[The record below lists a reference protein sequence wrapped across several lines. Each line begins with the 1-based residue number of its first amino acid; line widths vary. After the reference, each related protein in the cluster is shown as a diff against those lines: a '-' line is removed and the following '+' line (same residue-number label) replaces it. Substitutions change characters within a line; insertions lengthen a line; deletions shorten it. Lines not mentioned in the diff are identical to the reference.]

1 MYQRQ
6 HRGKKKNEPGTQYK
20 RVPSRPGGS
29 AQLQYKRVSSGKGGG
44 GTGLPPPSLSSSSA
58 ASPSLVYRI
67 VKKSGGEGSQSSL
80 PDGSAESVSGYVQSD
95 APVSETSGAPTFDA
109 TIKPINTY
117 DQEDVEIA
125 SKAQSSQSASGISDT
140 ETATTPV
147 KDNTSKEV
155 SVQFGSFGPG
165 VGNGTQVPARTNSA
179 PPDLNEQKR
188 NKAWHG
194 SSKGVEYFPTTA
206 SRQPQPW
213 EVNVQTKNPE
223 PKPRPRKDLH
233 TQISA
238 APFLCTMQNSSFIP
252 HPEVS
257 VTMPYQQPHVPMQ
270 GGFPGPQLQQQQHPG
285 MPFSS
290 YQMPMQLPGGDNRQV
305 WQPPFIPGLQPR
317 PLPPQGMMHQG
328 PALNFPPRL
337 DYKPRAQFGGVGV
350 GVGGSPQNVGK
361 SAAPRVKIT
370 HPETHEELILG
381 DAKLDGGTARMPSYH
396 NRDSQPQTFYYGPS
410 HARTSFPHMQPNPFR
425 QSPTSAMLK
434 NPQMPQDLPTLDQKS
449 SGMCSIAVSPNRELI
464 SPGLSADRSN
474 GDFLAPMSAN
484 SSDVKT
490 LMRTMQ
496 PNPKKAESQ
505 IHSKFS
511 TKSSTFVPRSS
522 VQSSM
527 VPSHDA
533 AFIEKNVGVRRE
545 RAVQGVDSH
554 ANQLNKSSKTA
565 PVGSQIL
572 ASEEPEHARGAIL
585 SANAS
590 IYVVSA
596 ANDLQA
602 GHATAN
608 ESPQC
613 NVAINTNNKALKTAK
628 QDDDS
633 PSDIPAERIKAS
645 SKHSK
650 ANGVEQCSLDDNG
663 KREDIHGSR
672 EIFLASGSLES
683 RCQPLNVSDVLLSDS
698 ESKQP
703 MSGQSLNPSSP
714 TSPFK
719 AKGKAF
725 EEVNLDHSPVS
736 NPNRAKSAFS
746 RRRDKRKEIVKK
758 ADGDLCMSCKSPKKK
773 LESPDSSVSLQVS
786 SSGSFEEDA
795 TTNQDYR
802 SKTETDYWKNEL
814 VFHHNKAKHPEDG
827 KKRYSPDF
835 LITLSSN
842 FTNLPTDFKLAI
854 DVENLLWSNAI
865 TPKVVKHSPKG
876 TSPSN
881 AQPVSRAG
889 GSSRLEYRA
898 ICVTDNVR
906 RTKSQATFA
915 SGLEACNGANRSA
928 NNNGIRP
935 GQRGNYDV
943 GRNLRVHAPM
953 QRNSRN
959 GNKWQ
964 RAPRS
969 VKGPSPQSP
978 LHRAQKKYEVR
989 KANDVE
995 EGKQRQL
1002 KAILNKLTPQNFER
1016 LFQQVK
1022 DVSIDNAATLAG
1034 VISQIFDKALMEP
1047 TFCEMYV
1054 DLCYHLSSELPD
1066 FVEDDQRI
1074 TFKRLLLNK
1083 CQEEF
1088 ERGEREQAEAEKMEG
1103 DGEFKQSDQEREE
1116 KRIQARRRMLGNI
1129 RLIGELYKNKM
1140 LTERIMHECIQ
1151 KLLGDYQN
1159 PDEEDVEALC
1169 KLMCTIG
1176 EMIDHAK
1183 ARDQMDTYFEILSN
1197 LANNTDLSSRLRF
1210 MLMDVIDLR
1219 KNNWQQRRKV
1229 EGPKKL
1235 EELHRDAHQERQGHQ
1250 TNRFTRAPN
1259 NIPSPRRGHP
1269 PDIDNHAT
1277 TMLSTSQIN
1286 AVHGMPSHI
1295 HGFGGQD
1302 VRLEDKHLHEG
1313 QASSFPLPHTSINDN
1328 TIYLDPWGMSASGP
1342 LMLSVSPPTDINSG
1356 FGETII
1362 IQGGPGGYSPVSEL
1376 LPYNIRQEPI
1386 SRYSMESFV
1395 RPSVYDHS
1403 IQQGNVLY
1411 ASRDAANLNCSFG
1424 RSSELSSACLQTH
1437 PFAPNP
1443 ITEKV
1448 LPEERLAELSISA
1461 IREFYSAVDENEV
1474 VLCIRELNSPSFIPT
1489 LISLWVSDSFE
1500 RKDRD
1505 RILLSRLLVNLTKSR
1520 GIMDSGQ
1527 LISGFE
1533 SVLATLEDAITDAP
1547 KAAAFLGSMFGTM
1560 IIENVVS
1567 LEKIGNLLRESIKKP
1582 GHLQI
1587 GLAHEVLENTFAM
1600 IRSVKGESFLRE
1612 ICLSS
1617 NIELDDFAPR
1627 NLPSQIVSQSG

>member
-6 HRGKKKNEPGTQYK
+6 HRGKKKNEPRTQYNW
-20 RVPSRPGGS
+20 VPSRPGGS

-58 ASPSLVYRI
+58 AASPSLVYRI
-67 VKKSGGEGSQSSL
+67 VKKAGGEGSQSSL
-80 PDGSAESVSGYVQSD
+80 PGGSVESVSGYVQSD
-95 APVSETSGAPTFDA
+95 APVSETSGAPTF
-109 TIKPINTY
+109 IKPINTY
-117 DQEDVEIA
+117 EQEDVEIA

-140 ETATTPV
+140 GTPTTPV
-147 KDNTSKEV
+147 KDNTSKGA
-155 SVQFGSFGPG
+155 SVKFGSFGPG
-165 VGNGTQVPARTNSA
+165 FENGTQVPARTNSA

-188 NKAWHG
+188 NKAWLG
-194 SSKGVEYFPTTA
+194 SSKGVEYFPITA

-213 EVNVQTKNPE
+213 EVNVQTKDPE
-223 PKPRPRKDLH
+223 PKPRPRKDIH
-233 TQISA
+233 SQISA
-238 APFLCTMQNSSFIP
+238 APYLCTMQNSSFIP

-270 GGFPGPQLQQQQHPG
+270 GGFPGPQLQHQQQHPR

-290 YQMPMQLPGGDNRQV
+290 YQMPMQLPGGDNNQV

-317 PLPPQGMMHQG
+317 PLPPPQGMMHQG
-328 PALNFPPRL
+328 PPVLNFPPRH

-350 GVGGSPQNVGK
+350 GASPQFVGK
-361 SAAPRVKIT
+361 PTAPRVKIT

-381 DAKLDGGTARMPSYH
+381 GEKVDAKLDGGAVRMPSYH
-396 NRDSQPQTFYYGPS
+396 SRDSQPQPFYYGPS
-410 HARTSFPHMQPNPFR
+410 HARPSFSHMHPNPFK
-425 QSPTSAMLK
+425 QTPSSAMLK
-434 NPQMPQDLPTLDQKS
+434 NSQMPQDLPILEQKS

-464 SPGLSADRSN
+464 PGLSADRSN
-474 GDFLAPMSAN
+474 GDFLGPMSAN

-511 TKSSTFVPRSS
+511 TKQPTFVPRSS

-527 VPSHDA
+527 IPSHDA
-533 AFIEKNVGVRRE
+533 AFIEKNIGVRRE
-545 RAVQGVDSH
+545 RAVQGVD
-554 ANQLNKSSKTA
+554 KSSKTA
-565 PVGSQIL
+565 PVHSEQSQHLLQVGSQ
-572 ASEEPEHARGAIL
+572 SEEPELARGAIS
-585 SANAS
+585 SANAG

-596 ANDLQA
+596 ANEA
-602 GHATAN
+602 
-608 ESPQC
+608 PQC
-613 NVAINTNNKALKTAK
+613 NVVINTNNKALKTAK
-628 QDDDS
+628 RDDYS
-633 PSDIPAERIKAS
+633 PPDIPAEIIKAS

-650 ANGVEQCSLDDNG
+650 ANGVEQCSLDN
-663 KREDIHGSR
+663 REDIHGSR
-672 EIFLASGSLES
+672 ERNSLASGSPEI
-683 RCQPLNVSDVLLSDS
+683 RCQPLNLSEVLLSDT

-725 EEVNLDHSPVS
+725 EEVNLDLSPGS

-746 RRRDKRKEIVKK
+746 RRREKRKEIIKK
-758 ADGDLCMSCKSPKKK
+758 ADGDHLCMSCKSPKKK

-786 SSGSFEEDA
+786 SSGSFDED
-795 TTNQDYR
+795 QDYR
-802 SKTETDYWKNEL
+802 SKTETDYWKNEAGISTQKL
-814 VFHHNKAKHPEDG
+814 ETSMVFHHKVKHPEG

-842 FTNLPTDFKLAI
+842 YTNLPTDFKLAS
-854 DVENLLWSNAI
+854 DVENLLCSNAI
-865 TPKVVKHSPKG
+865 SPKLAKHSPKG

-881 AQPVSRAG
+881 AQHVSRTAG
-889 GSSRLEYRA
+889 GTSRLEYRA
-898 ICVTDNVR
+898 ISVTDNVR

-915 SGLEACNGANRSA
+915 SGPEPCNGANRSG

-953 QRNSRN
+953 GQRSSRN

-964 RAPRS
+964 RASRS
-969 VKGPSPQSP
+969 GKGSNPQSP

-989 KANDVE
+989 KVNDVE

-1022 DVSIDNAATLAG
+1022 EVTIDNAATLAG

-1103 DGEFKQSDQEREE
+1103 DGVKQSDQEREE

-1159 PDEEDVEALC
+1159 PDEEDIEALC

-1183 ARDQMDTYFEILSN
+1183 AKDQMDTYFEILSN

-1235 EELHRDAHQERQGHQ
+1235 EELHRDAHQERQAHQ

-1259 NIPSPRRGHP
+1259 SIPSPRRGHP
-1269 PDIDNHAT
+1269 SDIDNHAT
-1277 TMLSTSQIN
+1277 TMLSTSQIS

-1313 QASSFPLPHTSINDN
+1313 QASSFPLPHTSISDN
-1328 TIYLDPWGMSASGP
+1328 TIYLDPWGISASGP
-1342 LMLSVSPPTDINSG
+1342 LMLSCSPPTDINSG

-1362 IQGGPGGYSPVSEL
+1362 IQGGPGGYSSVSEL

-1386 SRYSMESFV
+1386 SRYGMESFV

-1424 RSSELSSACLQTH
+1424 RSSELSSTCLQTH

-1612 ICLSS
+1612 ICLIS
-1617 NIELDDFAPR
+1617 NIELEDFAPR
-1627 NLPSQIVSQSG
+1627 NLPSQLVSQSG